1 MALGALGQALAMML
15 YGFAHEPLM
24 AFTASIIAG
33 ASWIAALATLI
44 GRSAHTVRTHI
55 RNAGG
60 KLEAHGR
67 LGMVSRARQL
77 GLLPYPDRP

>member
-1 MALGALGQALAMML
+1 MALRGPCRRRVLRPSTGSL
-15 YGFAHEPLM
+15 
-24 AFTASIIAG
+24 TATEIEILKLVSGGHSAPEI
-33 ASWIAALATLI
+33 ATLM

-77 GLLPYPDRP
+77 GLLPSPG